1 MAANRGR
8 YLTIGRYLAIIGGV
22 LGIFVSLGLY
32 GLIEGIIPTNG
43 IAIGFIYG
51 ATPVLGISD
60 PKAVLA
66 IQTFSATTLAFI
78 GIIAAYKLS
87 KNVRNSALIIIASG
101 IAGFI
106 FMGILW
112 IPTGILFVLGGI
124 LLMRDMKVSTP
135 A

>member
-1 MAANRGR
+1 MTENR
-8 YLTIGRYLAIIGGV
+8 GRYLAIIGGV

-43 IAIGFIYG
+43 IAIAFIYG

-60 PKAVLA
+60 PKTVLA
-66 IQTFSATTLAFI
+66 IHTFSSTALAVI
-78 GIIAAYKLS
+78 GIIAAYRLS
-87 KNVRNSALIIIASG
+87 ENVRNSALIIIASG
-101 IAGFI
+101 LAGFI

-124 LLMRDMKVSTP
+124 LLMRDMKVGTP

>member
-1 MAANRGR
+1 MAENR
-8 YLTIGRYLAIIGGV
+8 GRYLAIIGGV

-60 PKAVLA
+60 PKTVLA
-66 IQTFSATTLAFI
+66 IHTFSATALAVI

-87 KNVRNSALIIIASG
+87 ENVRNSALIIIASG
-101 IAGFI
+101 VVGFI

-112 IPTGILFVLGGI
+112 IPTDILLVLGGI
-124 LLMRDMKVSTP
+124 LLMRDKKVGTP
-135 A
+135 V